1 MAYMTAKKRKQIEDS
16 CWNGILERID
26 QELQRRKKR
35 SPAGRPTKILESLR
49 KLALKRD
56 GVGMIAIA
64 PEYVRL
70 TRTLP
75 PGVYAS
81 RHGVPG
87 VYLDTERLDKGIR
100 CSTLEFGIVHPQ
112 IYR

>member
-1 MAYMTAKKRKQIEDS
+1 MAYMTAKKRKQIVDNT
-16 CWNGILERID
+16 WAGILEQID

-35 SPAGRPTKILESLR
+35 SPNSRRTKLLESLR
-49 KLALKRD
+49 KLALKRN
-56 GVGMIAIA
+56 GPGMIAIT

-87 VYLDTERLDKGIR
+87 VYLDTERLDKGVR